1 MYDIDKIKNDLKDS
15 LSDYR
20 YEHSLL
26 VAKEAKNLAVHY
38 EIDKDKAYL
47 AGLVHDIAKEF
58 SNEENIKWIKKGKL
72 SKDLLSDENIKIAHS
87 YVGAIV
93 VKEIY
98 NLDDEICSAV
108 KYHTVGNLKMN
119 LLDKIIFIADK
130 IGRKDT
136 SDFIEELKEK
146 AYKNIDEAMLFFF
159 IHQQEKFEKKGKKLH
174 TDTLEF
180 IKYLN
185 AVLINSDENNNSLK
199 YWENEYIEFT
209 KEDIKTDDWL
219 DKFKE
224 IILQCSTPIIDLG
237 CGRGN
242 DALYLIKNKKNVICC
257 DMSSNAIKNIKK
269 IFPEIYDTKC
279 FNMLQ
284 GLPFESNS
292 CELIIADLCLH
303 YFKSNDTFNIINEI
317 YRVLRKGGN
326 LIFRVNSINDINYGA
341 GQGKEVEHHLYL
353 TSDNRLK
360 RFFNEEDICSF
371 FSSFE
376 INYLTEESTIRRDGE
391 KILYTVCVK
400 KN

>member
-87 YVGAIV
+87 YIGAIV

-108 KYHTVGNLKMN
+108 KYHTVGNVKMN

-199 YWENEYIEFT
+199 Y
-209 KEDIKTDDWL
+209 
-219 DKFKE
+219 
-224 IILQCSTPIIDLG
+224 
-237 CGRGN
+237 
-242 DALYLIKNKKNVICC
+242 
-257 DMSSNAIKNIKK
+257 
-269 IFPEIYDTKC
+269 
-279 FNMLQ
+279 
-284 GLPFESNS
+284 
-292 CELIIADLCLH
+292 
-303 YFKSNDTFNIINEI
+303 
-317 YRVLRKGGN
+317 
-326 LIFRVNSINDINYGA
+326 
-341 GQGKEVEHHLYL
+341 
-353 TSDNRLK
+353 
-360 RFFNEEDICSF
+360 
-371 FSSFE
+371 
-376 INYLTEESTIRRDGE
+376 
-391 KILYTVCVK
+391 
-400 KN
+400 